1 MMITWFTR
9 HPVAANLLMMTLLL
23 GGYLSANKMRKEII
37 PKLPAS
43 EINISAYYEGRTAQ
57 QIDRELG
64 QKLEQA
70 LQGIAG
76 IKHINS
82 ASSQSSINI
91 TVKKKLDHSME
102 RLLADIKSNV
112 ENIYDWPQ
120 LAEKPKI
127 YRNEDSFDALMVQ
140 LSGDT
145 DKDTLIKV
153 AHRVKQALLANPEI
167 HKIEQYG
174 AHDYSIYI
182 NVNPDRMRQ
191 LGLTF
196 DEISAAIAQQS
207 VRSKS
212 GLLKTDNGQYL
223 IYSEQHA
230 QYQRDLAELV
240 IKVSDDGNII
250 VLDDIAQ
257 IDDGFVEHDS
267 DIHFNGQPTIGFAI
281 KMSAKSDV
289 LDISAQAQQVVKQL
303 NKYLPNNLT
312 LTIWFDASTYVQE
325 RLDLLQNNALQG
337 FVLVFILLSLFL
349 QMRLAFWVAMGLPVA
364 IAGTFIV
371 LGELG
376 FQYTINEITTFG
388 FILVLG
394 ILVDDA
400 VVVGES
406 IYSSKEQQGSGIQA
420 TIDGV
425 HKVALPTIF
434 GVLTTVVALLPMT
447 QFPSETGRLFAGF
460 AWVVIIAL
468 LFSLL
473 ESKFILPAHL
483 RNIKIQ
489 KIDATKSSKIKHVLV
504 SIRQIPQHALTWC
517 NYQLY
522 HPLLKFSLRY
532 RYAWLMCFF
541 AISLSVIG
549 SLYQGKIRSVL
560 FPEVPGDL
568 IILTVELEANAPLSL
583 IQQSM
588 DKAESVKA
596 DINKKYQQQFNIK
609 DDIIDKSMTIMY
621 EQGMILIFAEL
632 LPKNDR
638 PNVNIKDIA
647 QLWRTPLSTL
657 EAVVSTEAMVSLEG
671 TSSGTR
677 VVFQHPDTKILD
689 NIVKRARHWLN
700 NQQGIRNVK
709 EEQANIMPQLMF
721 TLKSEAQLFG
731 ITRKMLADQLAAAYG
746 GLEVDRFYRDE
757 HRVKVYLS
765 LPRSLRDSRTDLRK
779 MYIFNDKNKAIPLLA
794 IADIST
800 DFVQNSVSRY
810 DGINSRIILI
820 DVNKDQTSPEQIY
833 QDLIKDFY
841 QKVSSQYP
849 LFKTKRAGELEE
861 TVETKSGL
869 VTAFIIALMAIYILL
884 AIPLKRY
891 GQPLLIMA
899 AIPFG
904 IVGAILGHLWLGL
917 SISLYS
923 WLGILTLSGV
933 VVNDSLLIVT
943 SYNELRKKNNSQ
955 LTAIYQACQ
964 NRFRA
969 IFLTTVT
976 TFAGLYPLL
985 SETSEQAQYLIPA
998 AASMAYGLLFATLI
1012 TLFLIPILLVV
1023 CTDFK
1028 KFLTEQ
1034 RSLNA
1039 NQLTTKIIQ

>member
-1 MMITWFTR
+1 MIAWFTR

-23 GGYLSANKMRKEII
+23 GGLLSANNMRKEII

-43 EINISAYYEGRTAQ
+43 EVNISAYYEGRTAQ
-57 QIDRELG
+57 QIDKELG
-64 QKLEQA
+64 QKIELA

-76 IKHINS
+76 IKHITS
-82 ASSQSSINI
+82 TSSQNSINI

-120 LAEKPKI
+120 FAEKPNI
-127 YRNEDSFDALMVQ
+127 SRNEDSFDALMVQ

-153 AHRVKQALLANPEI
+153 AHRVKQALMANPEI
-167 HKIEQYG
+167 HKMDQYG

-182 NVNPDRMRQ
+182 NVNPDKMRQ

-196 DEISAAIAQQS
+196 DEISEAISQQS

-230 QYQRDLAELV
+230 QHQRELAELV
-240 IKVSDDGNII
+240 IKVSNDGNVIY
-250 VLDDIAQ
+250 LADIAN

-289 LDISAQAQQVVKQL
+289 LNISAQAQQVVKQL
-303 NKYLPNNLT
+303 NKTLPDNLA

-337 FVLVFILLSLFL
+337 FILVFILLSLFL
-349 QMRLAFWVAMGLPVA
+349 QIRLAFWVAMGLPVA

-406 IYSSKEQQGSGIQA
+406 IYSSKEQQGDDIEA
-420 TIDGV
+420 TINGV
-425 HKVALPTIF
+425 HKVAIATIF
-434 GVLTTVVALLPMT
+434 GVLTTVAALLPMT

-468 LFSLL
+468 LFSLI
-473 ESKFILPAHL
+473 ESKLILPAHL
-483 RNIKIQ
+483 RHIKIK
-489 KIDATKSSKIKHVLV
+489 KIDTVNSSKMKQTFFN
-504 SIRQIPQHALTWC
+504 IRMMPQRGLTWC
-517 NYQLY
+517 NHNIYL
-522 HPLLKFSLRY
+522 PLLKFSLRY

-560 FPEVPGDL
+560 FPDVSGDL
-568 IILTVELEANAPLSL
+568 IILTVELEANSPLSL
-583 IQQSM
+583 VQQVM
-588 DKAESVKA
+588 DKAETVKSE
-596 DINKKYQQQFNIK
+596 INKKYQQQFNIEK
-609 DDIIDKSMTIMY
+609 NVINKSMTVMY
-621 EQGMILIFAEL
+621 EQGVILIFAEL
-632 LPKNDR
+632 IHKSNR
-638 PNVNIKDIA
+638 PDVNIKTIA

-657 EAVVSTEAMVSLEG
+657 EAVISAEAMTSLEG
-671 TSSGTR
+671 TSNGTR
-677 VVFQHPDTKILD
+677 VIFQHPDPKILD
-689 NIVKRARHWLN
+689 KIVKSARSWLS
-700 NQQGIRNVK
+700 NQQGVRNIK
-709 EEQANIMPQLMF
+709 EDQADTMPQLMF
-721 TLKSEAQLFG
+721 TLKNEAQLFG
-731 ITRKMLADQLAAAYG
+731 ITRRMLADQLAAAYG

-757 HRVKVYLS
+757 QRVKVYLS
-765 LPRSLRDSRTDLRK
+765 FPRSLRDSRMDFNK
-779 MYIFNDKNKAIPLLA
+779 MYIFNDKNIAIPLLA
-794 IADIST
+794 VANIHPDI
-800 DFVQNSVSRY
+800 VQNSVSRY
-810 DGINSRIILI
+810 DGANSRSLLI
-820 DVNKDQTSPEQIY
+820 DVNKEQSSPEQIY
-833 QDLIKDFY
+833 QGLSSNFY
-841 QKVSSQYP
+841 QKISSQYP
-849 LFKTKRAGELEE
+849 LFTIKRAGELEE
-861 TVETKSGL
+861 TVDTKSGL
-869 VTAFIIALMAIYILL
+869 VTAFIIALTAIYILL
-884 AIPLKRY
+884 AVPLKRY

-904 IVGAILGHLWLGL
+904 VVGAIFGHLWLGL
-917 SISLYS
+917 SVSLYS

-943 SYNELRKKNNSQ
+943 GYNELREKSNSQ
-955 LTAIYQACQ
+955 LAAIYAACQ

-969 IFLTTVT
+969 IFLTTIT

-1012 TLFLIPILLVV
+1012 TLFLIPILIVV
-1023 CTDFK
+1023 STDIKRFI
-1028 KFLTEQ
+1028 TEQ
-1034 RSLNA
+1034 QWRSSPV
-1039 NQLTTKIIQ
+1039 LTN

>member
-1 MMITWFTR
+1 MITWFTR
-9 HPVAANLLMMTLLL
+9 HPVAANLLMMALLL
-23 GGYLSANKMRKEII
+23 GGFLSANNMRKEII
-37 PKLPAS
+37 PKLPANLV
-43 EINISAYYEGRTAQ
+43 NISVYYEGRTAQ
-57 QIDRELG
+57 QIDKEIG
-64 QKLEQA
+64 QKVKLA

-76 IKHINS
+76 IKHISSN
-82 ASSQSSINI
+82 SSQNSISI
-91 TVKKKLDHSME
+91 TVKKKLDHSMD

-112 ENIYDWPQ
+112 ENIYDWPAF
-120 LAEKPKI
+120 AEKPNI
-127 YRNEDSFDALMVQ
+127 SRVEDSFDALMVQ

-153 AHRVKQALLANPEI
+153 AHRVKQALIANPEI

-182 NVNPDRMRQ
+182 NVNPDKMRQ

-196 DEISAAIAQQS
+196 DEISEAISQQS

-212 GLLKTDNGQYL
+212 GLLKTNNGQYL

-230 QYQRDLAELV
+230 QHQRELAELV
-240 IKVSDDGNII
+240 IKVSDDGNVIY
-250 VLDDIAQ
+250 LDDIAN

-267 DIHFNGQPTIGFAI
+267 DINFNGLPTIGFAI

-289 LDISAQAQQVVKQL
+289 LNISAQAQKVVKQL
-303 NKYLPNNLT
+303 NKTLPDNLT

-325 RLDLLQNNALQG
+325 RLDLLQSNALQG
-337 FVLVFILLSLFL
+337 FILVFILLSLFL

-406 IYSSKEQQGSGIQA
+406 IYSSKEQQGNGIQA
-420 TIDGV
+420 TINGV

-434 GVLTTVVALLPMT
+434 GVLTTVAALVPMT

-468 LFSLL
+468 LFSLI
-473 ESKFILPAHL
+473 ESKLILPAHL
-483 RNIKIQ
+483 RNIKLK
-489 KIDATKSSKIKHVLV
+489 KISTDSSSKTKKILSH
-504 SIRQIPQHALTWC
+504 IRQMPQRGLTWC
-517 NYQLY
+517 NHYIY
-522 HPLLKFSLRY
+522 SPLLKFSLRY

-541 AISLSVIG
+541 ALSLSVIG

-568 IILTVELEANAPLSL
+568 IILTVELEANSPLSL
-583 IQQSM
+583 VQQAM
-588 DKAESVKA
+588 NKAESLKS
-596 DINKKYQQQFNIK
+596 DINKKYQQQFNIE
-609 DDIIDKSMTIMY
+609 DSVINKSMTIMY
-621 EQGMILIFAEL
+621 EQGIILIFAEL
-632 LPKNDR
+632 LAKKDR
-638 PNVNIKDIA
+638 PDVNIKTIA

-657 EAVVSTEAMVSLEG
+657 EAVISTEAMISLEG
-671 TSSGTR
+671 TSNGTQ
-677 VVFQHPDTKILD
+677 VIFQHPDSKIL
-689 NIVKRARHWLN
+689 NTIVKSARTWLS
-700 NQQGIRNVK
+700 NQQGVRNIK
-709 EEQANIMPQLMF
+709 EDQANTMPQLMF

-731 ITRKMLADQLAAAYG
+731 ITRRMLADQLAAAYG

-765 LPRSLRDSRTDLRK
+765 FPRSLRDSRMDFNK

-794 IADIST
+794 VANIHPDI
-800 DFVQNSVSRY
+800 VQNSVSRY
-810 DGINSRIILI
+810 DGANSRILLI
-820 DVNKDQTSPEQIY
+820 DVNKDQSSPEEIY
-833 QDLIKDFY
+833 QSLNTTFHKKF
-841 QKVSSQYP
+841 SSQYP
-849 LFKTKRAGELEE
+849 LFKIKRAGELEE

-869 VTAFIIALMAIYILL
+869 VTAFTIALLAIYILL
-884 AIPLKRY
+884 AVPLKRY
-891 GQPLLIMA
+891 VQPLLIMA

-917 SISLYS
+917 SVSLYS

-943 SYNELRKKNNSQ
+943 SYNQLREKTNSQ
-955 LTAIYQACQ
+955 LAAICDACQ

-1012 TLFLIPILLVV
+1012 TLFLIPILILISS
-1023 CTDFK
+1023 DIK
-1028 KFLTEQ
+1028 RFLTAQQWRGSE
-1034 RSLNA
+1034 
-1039 NQLTTKIIQ
+1039 TIIN